1 MSTRSNKALEA
12 VDASITK
19 ALRYRPPVRE
29 VKDVAAPVFPPL
41 EAYADDFGTPT
52 DAHAGGKKG
61 GRVVLACGSDLK
73 PQPIRWLW
81 QHWLALGKLHILAGA
96 PGQGKT
102 TLALAMAATVTI
114 GGRWPD
120 GSRCEAGNIL
130 IWSGEDDPADTLLPR
145 LLAAGAKQER
155 CHFIEGT
162 RTEDGETQPFD
173 PARDLQMLLQ
183 AIQQIGGIRLLV
195 IDPVVSAVTG
205 DSHKNTEV
213 RRALQPL
220 VDLAAACDCSVLGIT
235 HFAKGGQGTDPAQRV
250 VGSVAFTAVARVV
263 MVAAKVK
270 SLEDGEDTRIL
281 ARSKSNIGPDDGGF
295 EYHLE
300 QCEPLPGIQASCIA
314 WGKPVQGTA
323 KELLTDPDETGDSE
337 AHDVASFLRALLAD
351 GPMSA
356 KDIYKDADGAGYS
369 RDQIKRASIRLG
381 VDKRKDG
388 MQGGW
393 LWALLT
399 GNGARTAP
407 ANCYKS
413 DRDTPRREHEEAEE
427 RTFLKAL
434 PSAPS
439 VLPSGNS
446 VTDSGAEWEVI

>member
-12 VDASITK
+12 VDASITQ
-19 ALRYRPPVRE
+19 ALRYRPPMRE

-41 EAYADDFGTPT
+41 EADFGTPT

-61 GRVVLACGSDLK
+61 GRVVLACGTDLK

-114 GGRWPD
+114 GGHWPD
-120 GSRCEAGNIL
+120 GSRSEAGNIL

-220 VDLAAACDCSVLGIT
+220 VNLAAACDCAVLGIT

-270 SLEDGEDTRIL
+270 SLEDGEDARIL

-300 QCEPLPGIQASCIA
+300 QCEPIPGIQASCIA
-314 WGKPVQGTA
+314 WGKPVEGSA
-323 KELLTDPDETGDSE
+323 RDLLTDPNEDTGDE
-337 AHDVASFLRALLAD
+337 VEQDAAGFLRALLAG
-351 GPMSA
+351 GPMTA

-399 GNGARTAP
+399 GNGTRTAP
-407 ANCYKS
+407 ANCYKP
-413 DRDTPRREHEEAEE
+413 DHGTPEGSTKKQKSAR
-427 RTFLKAL
+427 FIKAL

-446 VTDSGAEWEVI
+446 VSDSGAEWEVI